1 MNNFKPVNILK
12 LGGEGG
18 QCLSYRPLQERR
30 PVPVLQFPAGE
41 EAVPGGFP
49 NLLKEEDQE
58 EDKEEKKKKVDD
70 E

>member
-1 MNNFKPVNILK
+1 MK

-30 PVPVLQFPAGE
+30 PVPVLQVPAGE
-41 EAVPGGFP
+41 EVGPAGFP
-49 NLLKEEDQE
+49 NLIKEEEQE
-58 EDKEEKKKKVDD
+58 EDEEEKKEDDDD